1 LISYFDLMKFDLL
14 ILTRYS
20 AKNQV
25 KTKLLFGPK
34 KTVFQLEFVVGRSEA
49 PKRNVCDSNRPN
61 DLCR

>member
-1 LISYFDLMKFDLL
+1 MKFDLL

-25 KTKLLFGPK
+25 KTKLLFGPQ
-34 KTVFQLEFVVGRSEA
+34 KTVFQLEFVFGRSEA
-49 PKRNVCDSNRPN
+49 PKRNVCDANRPN